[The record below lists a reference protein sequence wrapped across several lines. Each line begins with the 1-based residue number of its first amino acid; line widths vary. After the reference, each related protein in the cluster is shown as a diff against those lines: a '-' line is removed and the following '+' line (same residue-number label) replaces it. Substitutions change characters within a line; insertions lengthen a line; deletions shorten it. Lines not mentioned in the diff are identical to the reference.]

1 VLIPCPD
8 CKATFVVR
16 AGKADEPGTLK
27 CLTEGCGFTRDET
40 PEEFGG
46 AAAVRPPKLEPTG
59 TDDED

>member
-1 VLIPCPD
+1 
-8 CKATFVVR
+8 VVR

-46 AAAVRPPKLEPTG
+46 TTAVRPPKLEPTG